1 MKQNKHKTRSTGKA
15 IQFFSFFNF
24 PSISTILSPKSWRK
38 TKPQIWHQAVLICRH
53 LKVVSLCCHMS
64 MTSDVCKT
72 KLLTLYF
79 YISNFPSCWQT
90 FWNIS
95 KHNTKRYILCSKKL
109 KEHFLIRVAS
119 SQLNSWDI
127 DLGCVSQKQLWSQV
141 PSLPIEFNGTYHHS

>member
-90 FWNIS
+90 FEIS
-95 KHNTKRYILCSKKL
+95 VNTTQNVIYSAQKIKGTLFNQSSIKSVKL
-109 KEHFLIRVAS
+109 LGHWSGVRFPKATMVAS
-119 SQLNSWDI
+119 SVITNRVQWD
-127 DLGCVSQKQLWSQV
+127 
-141 PSLPIEFNGTYHHS
+141 LPP